1 MGSTWGLLRDNISI
15 TSRKLSGDN
24 LGDTQG
30 ILRDNLETTW
40 GLLSDYLGTFAPISD
55 HWPLNDLSWIVE
67 RTSALWAAHGHVF
80 FSSPSG
86 NQGATAIS
94 KGTARQSLVILGDL
108 LLKKKWF
115 LSGIAQITFW
125 TPRVHFILKF
135 QNEPKVCLNYLF
147 RSLVYLQNCEYSN
160 WF

>member
-1 MGSTWGLLRDNISI
+1 MWSTWGLLKDNISI
-15 TSRKLSGDN
+15 TSRKLPGDN

-94 KGTARQSLVILGDL
+94 KGTARQSLVTLGNV
-108 LLKKKWF
+108 LLKKKMVSF
-115 LSGIAQITFW
+115 GHCPNYLLNTLSPFYT
-125 TPRVHFILKF
+125 KK
-135 QNEPKVCLNYLF
+135 EPKVCHLF
-147 RSLVYLQNCEYSN
+147 RSLV
-160 WF
+160 